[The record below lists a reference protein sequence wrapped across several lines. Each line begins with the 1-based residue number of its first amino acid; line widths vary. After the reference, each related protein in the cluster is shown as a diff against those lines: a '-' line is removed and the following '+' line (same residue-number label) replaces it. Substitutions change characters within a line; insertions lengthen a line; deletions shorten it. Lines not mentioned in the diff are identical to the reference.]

1 MQWPGYAPW
10 YRLIPTRD
18 FRSPPQPVTRAKLA
32 RSVAKV
38 IKRFIDVSLFTFCL
52 SPPSLNR
59 LQDMTDRRMEDEAE
73 AKWRVG
79 GRHIRAE
86 DLVLVG
92 LQHVS
97 MGSWQAHV
105 RVVWRQ

>member
-1 MQWPGYAPW
+1 
-10 YRLIPTRD
+10 
-18 FRSPPQPVTRAKLA
+18 
-32 RSVAKV
+32 
-38 IKRFIDVSLFTFCL
+38 
-52 SPPSLNR
+52 
-59 LQDMTDRRMEDEAE
+59 MTGRRMEDEDGPE

-79 GRHIRAE
+79 DGYITVNVE

-105 RVVWRQ
+105 RVLRRQ